1 MNKLFRI
8 LHYLWNVFA
17 WITTGVTCVTAIYI
31 IAFWGADTSVGVE
44 ILWQILLVSAVCSLG
59 TLILLY
65 NEKREFSKKEMLVR
79 CCLLFVYVDVIVL
92 TCGFYFH
99 WFYFSNW
106 KMVAGMEL
114 CIIAVFVCTMTLSS
128 LAAQKEADAM
138 NKKLR
143 ERDE

>member
-8 LHYLWNVFA
+8 LYYLWNVFSS
-17 WITTGVTCVTAIYI
+17 IVTGVTCVTAIYI
-31 IAFWGADTSVGVE
+31 TAFWGAGTSIDLE

-59 TLILLY
+59 SLILLY
-65 NEKREFSKKEMLVR
+65 NKKREFSKKEMLVR
-79 CCLLFVYVDVIVL
+79 CCLLFVYVDIIVL

-106 KMVAGMEL
+106 KMVVGMEL
-114 CIIAVFVCTMTLSS
+114 CIIAVFVSTMTLSS